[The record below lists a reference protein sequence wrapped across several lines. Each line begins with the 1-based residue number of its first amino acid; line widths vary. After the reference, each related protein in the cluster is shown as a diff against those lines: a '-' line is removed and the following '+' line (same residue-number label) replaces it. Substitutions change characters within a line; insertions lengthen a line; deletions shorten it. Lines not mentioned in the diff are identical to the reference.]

1 MLANCKGHEKGP
13 SFFYKMNYQH
23 PGMSLMEDNSTI
35 FRFPSSDLNVAD
47 LYIAYYITEQNL
59 ILFIKTGDE

>member
-1 MLANCKGHEKGP
+1 
-13 SFFYKMNYQH
+13 
-23 PGMSLMEDNSTI
+23 MSLMEDNSTI